1 MRYDT
6 EQEAVA
12 NLQKYLRQLS
22 YTDKDILPVPIDS
35 VFDSAT
41 SDSVKSFQRKY
52 GLKESGVADRDT
64 WNAIYEAYLKS
75 LSEYSPPATLPVFP
89 RTPDGYE
96 LMLGDEYFAVNI
108 LKLILNELR
117 IIYDS
122 FLPLKSNVIYDEAT
136 EHNVLEFQ
144 KANALT
150 PTGRVDKTTWD
161 SLVNA
166 YTNYAFDYLR

>member
-52 GLKESGVADRDT
+52 GLKESGFADRAT

-75 LSEYSPPATLPVFP
+75 LNTYTPPAPLPVFP

-96 LMLGDEYFAVNI
+96 LALGDEYFAVNV

-144 KANALT
+144 KANALP
-150 PTGRVDKTTWD
+150 PTGRVDKATWD

-166 YTNYAFDYLR
+166 YTSYAFDYLR